1 MLVTFHNVSVK
12 YLDKIILNKVSFTI
26 NENDKI
32 GIVGVNGVGKSTL
45 LKAIYFNDVI
55 DDGKIYK
62 KNNLKIAYLEQEP
75 SFDINKTILNEALRL
90 AQVENEFEVK
100 SMLSKFGLDEYDK
113 KIQILSGGEKRR
125 LALAITLLQPC
136 ELLILDE
143 PTNHLDIW
151 MINWLEKYLIKWN
164 KALLL
169 VTHDR
174 YFLERIT
181 KKTLDIEMGK
191 LYLYDANYS
200 SYLLLK
206 EQRMESMIASSRKLK
221 ALLKKEAVWASLNPQ
236 ARSTKSKERLLRFQ
250 ALEQEVNQQNNTIGE
265 IKREMAFSSKVSRL
279 GNKTIHIENLTQV
292 VDGKT
297 LFSNFSYNVKRFDRL
312 GVVGKN
318 GSGKT
323 TLFKTILQ
331 QLKPLKG
338 TITIGETVKIGYLK
352 QEDFEFDQNMK
363 IIDYIRQ
370 FGEVV
375 QTINGTITATHLLE
389 EFLFSKNQQY
399 MNIAT
404 LSGGEKRRLQLLSIL
419 ITNPN
424 ILLLDEPTNDLD
436 IYTLEILENY
446 LETFKGAVIVI
457 SHDRYFL
464 DKVVDHCFI
473 YQDGNIKEYTGL
485 ISDYIKEASLVEK
498 KNQSSKKQIT
508 KKIPRFT
515 SSEKKEFDQIED
527 KIMDLESQIKT
538 LNEQMFLWGSDYL
551 KILSIEKE
559 IQEKK
564 NVLDYMYERYEYL
577 NNINEQIEKYKKEKY
592 YE

>member
-125 LALAITLLQPC
+125 LALAIMLLQPC

-424 ILLLDEPTNDLD
+424 ILLLDETTNDLD

-498 KNQSSKKQIT
+498 KNQSSKEHIT

>member
-125 LALAITLLQPC
+125 LALAIMLLQPC

-297 LFSNFSYNVKRFDRL
+297 LFSNFSYNVKWFDRL

-498 KNQSSKKQIT
+498 KNQSSKEHIT

>member
-297 LFSNFSYNVKRFDRL
+297 LFSNFSYNVKWFDRL

-498 KNQSSKKQIT
+498 KNQSSKEHIT

>member
-389 EFLFSKNQQY
+389 EFLF
-399 MNIAT
+399 
-404 LSGGEKRRLQLLSIL
+404 
-419 ITNPN
+419 
-424 ILLLDEPTNDLD
+424 
-436 IYTLEILENY
+436 
-446 LETFKGAVIVI
+446 
-457 SHDRYFL
+457 
-464 DKVVDHCFI
+464 
-473 YQDGNIKEYTGL
+473 
-485 ISDYIKEASLVEK
+485 
-498 KNQSSKKQIT
+498 
-508 KKIPRFT
+508 
-515 SSEKKEFDQIED
+515 
-527 KIMDLESQIKT
+527 
-538 LNEQMFLWGSDYL
+538 
-551 KILSIEKE
+551 
-559 IQEKK
+559 
-564 NVLDYMYERYEYL
+564 
-577 NNINEQIEKYKKEKY
+577 
-592 YE
+592 

>member
-1 MLVTFHNVSVK
+1 M
-12 YLDKIILNKVSFTI
+12 
-26 NENDKI
+26 
-32 GIVGVNGVGKSTL
+32 
-45 LKAIYFNDVI
+45 
-55 DDGKIYK
+55 
-62 KNNLKIAYLEQEP
+62 
-75 SFDINKTILNEALRL
+75 
-90 AQVENEFEVK
+90 
-100 SMLSKFGLDEYDK
+100 
-113 KIQILSGGEKRR
+113 
-125 LALAITLLQPC
+125 LLQPC

-221 ALLKKEAVWASLNPQ
+221 ALLKKEAVLASLNPQ

-498 KNQSSKKQIT
+498 KNQSSKEHIT

>member
-297 LFSNFSYNVKRFDRL
+297 LFSNFSYNVERFDRL

-498 KNQSSKKQIT
+498 KNQSSKEHIT

>member
-375 QTINGTITATHLLE
+375 QTIN
-389 EFLFSKNQQY
+389 
-399 MNIAT
+399 
-404 LSGGEKRRLQLLSIL
+404 
-419 ITNPN
+419 
-424 ILLLDEPTNDLD
+424 
-436 IYTLEILENY
+436 
-446 LETFKGAVIVI
+446 
-457 SHDRYFL
+457 
-464 DKVVDHCFI
+464 
-473 YQDGNIKEYTGL
+473 
-485 ISDYIKEASLVEK
+485 
-498 KNQSSKKQIT
+498 
-508 KKIPRFT
+508 
-515 SSEKKEFDQIED
+515 
-527 KIMDLESQIKT
+527 
-538 LNEQMFLWGSDYL
+538 
-551 KILSIEKE
+551 
-559 IQEKK
+559 IQ
-564 NVLDYMYERYEYL
+564 
-577 NNINEQIEKYKKEKY
+577 
-592 YE
+592 

>member
-125 LALAITLLQPC
+125 LALAIMLLQPC

-498 KNQSSKKQIT
+498 KNQSSKEHIT

>member
-100 SMLSKFGLDEYDK
+100 SMLSKFGLDENDK

-125 LALAITLLQPC
+125 LALAIMLLQPC

-498 KNQSSKKQIT
+498 KNQSSKEHIT

>member
-498 KNQSSKKQIT
+498 KNQSSKEHIT

>member
-125 LALAITLLQPC
+125 LALAIMLLQPC

-498 KNQSSKKQIT
+498 KNQSSKEHIT

-559 IQEKK
+559 IQEKGRG
-564 NVLDYMYERYEYL
+564 NRRRNRGRGL
-577 NNINEQIEKYKKEKY
+577 
-592 YE
+592 

>member
-125 LALAITLLQPC
+125 LALAIMLLQPC

-169 VTHDR
+169 VTLDR

-292 VDGKT
+292 VDCKT

-498 KNQSSKKQIT
+498 KNQSSKEHIT

>member
-1 MLVTFHNVSVK
+1 M
-12 YLDKIILNKVSFTI
+12 
-26 NENDKI
+26 
-32 GIVGVNGVGKSTL
+32 
-45 LKAIYFNDVI
+45 
-55 DDGKIYK
+55 
-62 KNNLKIAYLEQEP
+62 
-75 SFDINKTILNEALRL
+75 
-90 AQVENEFEVK
+90 
-100 SMLSKFGLDEYDK
+100 
-113 KIQILSGGEKRR
+113 
-125 LALAITLLQPC
+125 
-136 ELLILDE
+136 
-143 PTNHLDIW
+143 
-151 MINWLEKYLIKWN
+151 
-164 KALLL
+164 
-169 VTHDR
+169 
-174 YFLERIT
+174 
-181 KKTLDIEMGK
+181 
-191 LYLYDANYS
+191 
-200 SYLLLK
+200 
-206 EQRMESMIASSRKLK
+206 
-221 ALLKKEAVWASLNPQ
+221 
-236 ARSTKSKERLLRFQ
+236 
-250 ALEQEVNQQNNTIGE
+250 
-265 IKREMAFSSKVSRL
+265 
-279 GNKTIHIENLTQV
+279 
-292 VDGKT
+292 
-297 LFSNFSYNVKRFDRL
+297 
-312 GVVGKN
+312 
-318 GSGKT
+318 
-323 TLFKTILQ
+323 
-331 QLKPLKG
+331 KPLKG

-498 KNQSSKKQIT
+498 KNQSSKEHIT

>member
-125 LALAITLLQPC
+125 LALAIMLLQPC

-498 KNQSSKKQIT
+498 KNQSSKEHIT

-551 KILSIEKE
+551 KILSIE
-559 IQEKK
+559 
-564 NVLDYMYERYEYL
+564 
-577 NNINEQIEKYKKEKY
+577 
-592 YE
+592 

>member
-125 LALAITLLQPC
+125 LALAIMLLQPC

-318 GSGKT
+318 GKT

-498 KNQSSKKQIT
+498 KNQSSKEHIT

>member
-464 DKVVDHCFI
+464 DKIVDHCFI

-498 KNQSSKKQIT
+498 KNQSSKEHIT

>member
-125 LALAITLLQPC
+125 LALAIMLLQPC

-498 KNQSSKKQIT
+498 KNQSSKEHIT
-508 KKIPRFT
+508 KKIPHFT

>member
-498 KNQSSKKQIT
+498 KNQSSKEHIT

-538 LNEQMFLWGSDYL
+538 LNEQMFLWESDYL

>member
-100 SMLSKFGLDEYDK
+100 SMLSKFGLDENDK

-125 LALAITLLQPC
+125 LALAIMLLQPC

-375 QTINGTITATHLLE
+375 QTI
-389 EFLFSKNQQY
+389 
-399 MNIAT
+399 MV
-404 LSGGEKRRLQLLSIL
+404 R
-419 ITNPN
+419 
-424 ILLLDEPTNDLD
+424 LLL
-436 IYTLEILENY
+436 
-446 LETFKGAVIVI
+446 
-457 SHDRYFL
+457 
-464 DKVVDHCFI
+464 
-473 YQDGNIKEYTGL
+473 L
-485 ISDYIKEASLVEK
+485 I
-498 KNQSSKKQIT
+498 
-508 KKIPRFT
+508 
-515 SSEKKEFDQIED
+515 
-527 KIMDLESQIKT
+527 
-538 LNEQMFLWGSDYL
+538 YL
-551 KILSIEKE
+551 KNFCFRKI
-559 IQEKK
+559 
-564 NVLDYMYERYEYL
+564 
-577 NNINEQIEKYKKEKY
+577 NNI
-592 YE
+592 

>member
-1 MLVTFHNVSVK
+1 
-12 YLDKIILNKVSFTI
+12 
-26 NENDKI
+26 
-32 GIVGVNGVGKSTL
+32 
-45 LKAIYFNDVI
+45 
-55 DDGKIYK
+55 
-62 KNNLKIAYLEQEP
+62 
-75 SFDINKTILNEALRL
+75 
-90 AQVENEFEVK
+90 
-100 SMLSKFGLDEYDK
+100 
-113 KIQILSGGEKRR
+113 
-125 LALAITLLQPC
+125 
-136 ELLILDE
+136 
-143 PTNHLDIW
+143 
-151 MINWLEKYLIKWN
+151 
-164 KALLL
+164 
-169 VTHDR
+169 
-174 YFLERIT
+174 
-181 KKTLDIEMGK
+181 
-191 LYLYDANYS
+191 
-200 SYLLLK
+200 
-206 EQRMESMIASSRKLK
+206 MESMIASSRKLK

-464 DKVVDHCFI
+464 DKVVDLS
-473 YQDGNIKEYTGL
+473 L
-485 ISDYIKEASLVEK
+485 IHI
-498 KNQSSKKQIT
+498 
-508 KKIPRFT
+508 
-515 SSEKKEFDQIED
+515 
-527 KIMDLESQIKT
+527 
-538 LNEQMFLWGSDYL
+538 
-551 KILSIEKE
+551 
-559 IQEKK
+559 
-564 NVLDYMYERYEYL
+564 
-577 NNINEQIEKYKKEKY
+577 
-592 YE
+592 

>member
-169 VTHDR
+169 VTHDC

-498 KNQSSKKQIT
+498 KNQSSKEHIT

>member
-498 KNQSSKKQIT
+498 NNQSSKEHIT

-551 KILSIEKE
+551 KILGIEKE

>member
-125 LALAITLLQPC
+125 LALAIMLLQPC

-375 QTINGTITATHLLE
+375 QTINGTITAIHLLE

-498 KNQSSKKQIT
+498 KNQSSKEHIT

>member
-75 SFDINKTILNEALRL
+75 SFDINKTILNEALKL

-265 IKREMAFSSKVSRL
+265 IKREMTFSSKVSRL

-292 VDGKT
+292 VDDKT

-498 KNQSSKKQIT
+498 KNQSSKEHIT

-515 SSEKKEFDQIED
+515 SFEKKEFDQIED

>member
-464 DKVVDHCFI
+464 DKVVGHCFI

-498 KNQSSKKQIT
+498 KNQSSKEHIT

>member
-338 TITIGETVKIGYLK
+338 TITIDETVKIGYLK

-498 KNQSSKKQIT
+498 KNQSSKEHIT

>member
-75 SFDINKTILNEALRL
+75 SFDINKTILNEALKL

-265 IKREMAFSSKVSRL
+265 IKREMTFSSKVSRL

-292 VDGKT
+292 VDDKT

-498 KNQSSKKQIT
+498 KNQSSKEHIT

>member
-12 YLDKIILNKVSFTI
+12 YLDKIILNKVSFAI

-498 KNQSSKKQIT
+498 KNQSSKEHIT